1 MKRLALL
8 MQCVFLAAFM
18 GCSEEDDFFVPDEQ
32 DDLVTETGGKADT
45 GYMSTLATEL
55 EGEYV
60 GSLALDVTEK
70 TTEERDTL
78 VGNFKSGAWSAKN
91 IIMDQ
96 VKYAKNKINSEA
108 LHMNLYSNEIEVES
122 AELVGD
128 RIVVQ
133 YRASLESIV
142 SNEELEEAGRTV
154 EEVIGS
160 ITTVRTPADPTDLFD
175 RIGDKCAEGFDEGDL
190 ANYNY
195 FYYFKPD
202 KEGCDIELSEASFT
216 VASLAP
222 PETTYPEYDRLGA
235 DGKVT
240 VMVIFGAAGH
250 EEEVDSWD
258 WGMREWRDFK
268 RYMQSRDFEKISD
281 LEPGERFQRIKNGIE
296 ETIDILCPTD
306 IYHNPESD
314 NLFKQGIAEHELV
327 LYNGHSFYGSLS
339 VLKDCSVYPDD
350 TYQIFHMGS
359 CWSYEYYTS
368 QVFECRKSDTDPHG
382 WDLADVV
389 NDTESGW
396 FHNNAEFSRILLTN
410 IFAGVETGGKDGDRY
425 YTWFNIISAM
435 NKHAI
440 DTWKSWGTETHEIMG
455 VSGVKNNQYDP
466 EAGGN
471 GSEGKKYESDAAVD
485 IPDDDPAGVDSEIT
499 VADSIVPS
507 RITVAVDISHDYIG
521 DLTVTLKRNG
531 VDVVLHDQEGG
542 WEDNII
548 REYEVTDAG
557 LLGQEAQGSWVLHL
571 TDTSAMDQGT
581 LNSWSIT
588 LVP

>member
-1 MKRLALL
+1 MKSIFIWPLVVCMGL
-8 MQCVFLAAFM
+8 FM

-55 EGEYV
+55 EGEYA
-60 GSLALDVTEK
+60 GSLVLDVSEK
-70 TTEERDTL
+70 TMEERDTL

-96 VKYAKNKINSEA
+96 VKYAKNKINSES

-133 YRASLESIV
+133 YRANLESIV

-160 ITTVRTPADPTDLFD
+160 TTTVRTPADPTDLFD

-216 VASLAP
+216 VSSLAP

-268 RYMQSRDFEKISD
+268 R
-281 LEPGERFQRIKNGIE
+281 
-296 ETIDILCPTD
+296 
-306 IYHNPESD
+306 
-314 NLFKQGIAEHELV
+314 
-327 LYNGHSFYGSLS
+327 
-339 VLKDCSVYPDD
+339 
-350 TYQIFHMGS
+350 
-359 CWSYEYYTS
+359 
-368 QVFECRKSDTDPHG
+368 
-382 WDLADVV
+382 
-389 NDTESGW
+389 
-396 FHNNAEFSRILLTN
+396 
-410 IFAGVETGGKDGDRY
+410 
-425 YTWFNIISAM
+425 
-435 NKHAI
+435 
-440 DTWKSWGTETHEIMG
+440 
-455 VSGVKNNQYDP
+455 
-466 EAGGN
+466 
-471 GSEGKKYESDAAVD
+471 
-485 IPDDDPAGVDSEIT
+485 
-499 VADSIVPS
+499 
-507 RITVAVDISHDYIG
+507 
-521 DLTVTLKRNG
+521 
-531 VDVVLHDQEGG
+531 
-542 WEDNII
+542 
-548 REYEVTDAG
+548 
-557 LLGQEAQGSWVLHL
+557 
-571 TDTSAMDQGT
+571 
-581 LNSWSIT
+581 
-588 LVP
+588 